1 MPQGIA
7 GPSRWQARAVVRARL
22 PAAGKPAPWLPV
34 RTLLIMCALIPSFLR
49 GAEDAYPRTPVGVC
63 ETKRLPAARLMLATG
78 QGNYFTSGN
87 RLFGRLFRYIQSN
100 NIPMTAPVE
109 ARMEPA
115 VMVFYCDPASAGRED
130 LKASPEVV
138 LQSVPE
144 RTVAAI
150 GIRGSYTSESY
161 AANLAKLREWL
172 KTRADLRGTGEPY
185 AVYWD
190 SPFVPGFMKRSEVHI
205 PVEPVPAP
213 AGR

>member
-1 MPQGIA
+1 MFA
-7 GPSRWQARAVVRARL
+7 SDAKASMVY
-22 PAAGKPAPWLPV
+22 PV
-34 RTLLIMCALIPSFLR
+34 RTLLFMCALIPSFLR
-49 GAEDAYPRTPVGVC
+49 GAEDAYPRTEVGAC
-63 ETKRLPAARLMLATG
+63 ETKRLPAARLMLAAG
-78 QGNYFTSGN
+78 QGGYFSSGN
-87 RLFGRLFRYIQSN
+87 RLFGKLFRYIQSN

-109 ARMEPA
+109 ARMQPA
-115 VMVFYCDPASAGRED
+115 VMVFYCDAASAGRAD
-130 LKASPEVV
+130 LKDTREVI

-144 RTVAAI
+144 RTVASV

-172 KTRADLRGTGEPY
+172 KARPDLREIGEPY